1 MAPDSGDFPGGVGPV
16 VARYRSLVEAGE
28 LVSDPAQLA
37 VARRM
42 DRLEDQLAERRL
54 ANKQSALGWL
64 FAGKAKPVRGLYVY
78 GGVGRGKTMLTDA
91 FFAAAVVRRKRRSH
105 FHEFMADV
113 HDRIHRAREAARNGA
128 KGPADPI
135 APVAAEIAGE
145 TRLLC
150 LDEFAVEDIA
160 DAMILSRL
168 FEALFARGL
177 VLVATSNAAPDELYR
192 DGLNRGLFLSF
203 IAVLGRYVDVV
214 ELAARTD
221 YRLEKLGRAPVYVTP
236 LGPEATAAL
245 GRIWRSLTG
254 TDRGQPAAVQVKG
267 RRVTVPE
274 AAGDV
279 ARFAFADLCEAPL
292 GASDY
297 AAIARAYHTLLLD
310 GIPVIADGRRDVAR
324 RFINLVDVFYDHG
337 VKLVASAAAEPED
350 LYRAPTGEES
360 FAFRRT
366 VSRLAEMRS
375 EAYLAAAR
383 PGRAASEK
391 VMPEPGR
398 GSLPKAETD
407 SRPFAG
413 RPPACRRRRGGGA
426 SETKS

>member
-1 MAPDSGDFPGGVGPV
+1 MAPDSGDFSAGVGPV
-16 VARYRSLVEAGE
+16 VSRYRSQVEAGE
-28 LVSDPAQLA
+28 LTSDPAQLA

-64 FAGKAKPVRGLYVY
+64 FAGKAKPVRGLYLY
-78 GGVGRGKTMLTDA
+78 GGVGRGKTMLMDA

-135 APVAAEIAGE
+135 APVAAEIAAA

-177 VLVATSNAAPDELYR
+177 VLVSTSNAAPEELYR
-192 DGLNRGLFLSF
+192 DGLNRGLFLPF
-203 IAVLGRYVDVV
+203 IAVLRRHCDVV

-254 TDRGQPAAVQVKG
+254 TDRGAPEAVQVKG

-297 AAIARAYHTLLLD
+297 AAIARAFHTVLLD

-324 RFINLVDVFYDHG
+324 RFINLIDVFYDHG
-337 VKLVASAAAEPED
+337 VKLVASAAAESEA
-350 LYRAPTGEES
+350 LYVAPTGEEAFS
-360 FAFRRT
+360 FRRT

-383 PGRAASEK
+383 PGRAAAEK
-391 VMPEPGR
+391 GHAEALSGNAPEG
-398 GSLPKAETD
+398 
-407 SRPFAG
+407 
-413 RPPACRRRRGGGA
+413 
-426 SETKS
+426 